1 MGTFRMLSDYWLTG
15 VGLGNAA
22 FSNIYQHYSY
32 NAVPTQHSHNL
43 YLQIISESGILGLLL
58 VFAIIFIYYR
68 MSIST
73 VIKLTDKKEKG
84 ILFALSSGMFGFLIQ
99 GLFDYVWYN
108 WRIVF
113 MFFLMLA
120 LTSCYIMFVREHKEV
135 GV

>member
-1 MGTFRMLSDYWLTG
+1 M
-15 VGLGNAA
+15 
-22 FSNIYQHYSY
+22 
-32 NAVPTQHSHNL
+32 
-43 YLQIISESGILGLLL
+43 QIISESGILGLLL
-58 VFAIIFIYYR
+58 VVAIIFIYYR